1 MFVTNFTK
9 SRFLFEEYSRL
20 RINIQF
26 ANPRLREECMVSP
39 LLPLSSPTPAHT
51 SSLDQACSY
60 LEQAAQELK
69 MNQDLLVVLS
79 HPRKV
84 ITVSIPVKLDSGE
97 VEVLAGHRVQHCNV
111 LGPYKGGIRYHPA
124 VTLPEVSALA
134 MLMTWKCAL
143 LGIPYGGAKGGI
155 ALDPAGYSV
164 GELERITRR
173 YTSELIKD
181 IGPEVDIPAPDMG
194 TSARE
199 MAWMMDTYSVNVGH
213 AVPGIVTGKPI
224 SIGGSRGREL
234 ATGRGVMITVREAL
248 AEQGKSLVGAR
259 LVIQGFGNVGSAAA
273 LLLHE
278 AGAKILAVSKGSGGI
293 FAEAGLDIPALKIYA
308 AQNRKNFAGF
318 PGAVPITNAEL
329 LAVPCDVL
337 IPAALENQ
345 ITEENVNQVQAHIVA
360 EAANGPLTL
369 KADQA
374 LEARGVTVLPD
385 ILTNAGGVVVSYL
398 EWVLGLSY
406 VFWDEERVNR
416 ELEGLMVQAF
426 RQVSQ
431 QSKARQISRRLAAYT
446 LGVGRV
452 AQALND
458 RGLYP

>member
-1 MFVTNFTK
+1 M
-9 SRFLFEEYSRL
+9 
-20 RINIQF
+20 QF
-26 ANPRLREECMVSP
+26 AENPQLREDGMVSSS
-39 LLPLSSPTPAHT
+39 LLPRETPSPAYICPF
-51 SSLDQACSY
+51 DQACSY
-60 LEQAAQELK
+60 LEQAARELH
-69 MNQDLLVVLS
+69 MDQGLLVVLS
-79 HPRKV
+79 NPRKV
-84 ITVSIPVKLDSGE
+84 VTVSIPVKLDNGE
-97 VEVLAGHRVQHCNV
+97 VQVLAGHRVQHCDV

-124 VTLPEVSALA
+124 VTLREVSALA

-155 ALDPAGYSV
+155 ALEPARYSV

-234 ATGRGVMITVREAL
+234 ATGRGVMIIVREAL
-248 AEQGKSLVGAR
+248 AERGKTLAGAR
-259 LVIQGFGNVGSAAA
+259 VVIQGFGNVGSGAA
-273 LLLHE
+273 LLLHQ
-278 AGAKILAVSKGSGGI
+278 AGAKILAVSKGSGGV
-293 FAEAGLDIPALKIYA
+293 FAEAGLDIPALKAYA
-308 AQNRKNFAGF
+308 ARNSKSLAGF
-318 PGAVPITNAEL
+318 PGAVQITNAQL
-329 LAVPCDVL
+329 LALPCDVL

-345 ITEENVNQVQAHIVA
+345 ITEENVNQVQAEIVA
-360 EAANGPLTL
+360 EAANGPVTL
-369 KADQA
+369 IADQA

-398 EWVLGLSY
+398 EWVQGLSY
-406 VFWDEERVNR
+406 VFWDEQRVNR
-416 ELEGLMVQAF
+416 EMENLMVQAYN
-426 RQVSQ
+426 QVTQ
-431 QSKARQISRRLAAYT
+431 QSKDRQVPRRLAAYT

-452 AQALND
+452 AQALAD

>member
-1 MFVTNFTK
+1 
-9 SRFLFEEYSRL
+9 
-20 RINIQF
+20 
-26 ANPRLREECMVSP
+26 MVSTS
-39 LLPLSSPTPAHT
+39 LLPLSTPTPAHICPI
-51 SSLDQACSY
+51 DQACSY
-60 LEQAAQELK
+60 LEQAARELQ
-69 MNQDLLVVLS
+69 MDQGLLAILS
-79 HPRKV
+79 NPRKV
-84 ITVSIPVKLDSGE
+84 VTVSIPVKLDSGE
-97 VEVLAGHRVQHCNV
+97 VQVLAGHRVQHSDV

-124 VTLPEVSALA
+124 VTLQEVSALA

-155 ALDPAGYSV
+155 ALEPARYSA

-199 MAWMMDTYSVNVGH
+199 MAWMMDTYSMNVGH
-213 AVPGIVTGKPI
+213 AVPGVVTGKPI

-234 ATGRGVMITVREAL
+234 ATGRGVMIIVREAL
-248 AEQGKSLVGAR
+248 AERGKELVGAR
-259 LVIQGFGNVGSAAA
+259 VVIQGFGNVGSAAA
-273 LLLHE
+273 LLLHQ
-278 AGAKILAVSKGSGGI
+278 AGAKILAVSKGSGGV
-293 FAEAGLDIPALKIYA
+293 FAEAGLDIPALKVYA
-308 AQNRKNFAGF
+308 EKNRQGLAGF
-318 PGAVPITNAEL
+318 PGAVPITNAQL
-329 LAVPCDVL
+329 LALPCDVL

-360 EAANGPLTL
+360 EAANGPVTL
-369 KADQA
+369 LADQA

-398 EWVLGLSY
+398 EWVQGLSY

-416 ELEGLMVQAF
+416 EMEGLMVQAF
-426 RQVSQ
+426 HKVTQ
-431 QSKARQISRRLAAYT
+431 QSKTRQIPLRLAAYT

-452 AQALND
+452 AQALTD